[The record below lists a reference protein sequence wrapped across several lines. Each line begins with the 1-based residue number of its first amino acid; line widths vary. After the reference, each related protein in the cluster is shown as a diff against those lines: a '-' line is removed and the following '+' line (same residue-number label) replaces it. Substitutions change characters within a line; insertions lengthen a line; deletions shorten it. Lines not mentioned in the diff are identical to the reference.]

1 MIRTLLLISPPTFNY
16 GIRQHILDTFSEI
29 DIETRGMN
37 VYTTLDYDK
46 QEAAE
51 KSLREGIESVRK
63 KLNETKASYSKKGNS
78 EETRIQQSIIDNMN
92 GSLISINPGNGYI
105 EAMVGSYKISNIFRL
120 NRAVSA
126 LRQPGSTIKALVYTI
141 AFENRIITPSSMV
154 IDEAINIR
162 GYSPKNCIKRNNFV

>member
-1 MIRTLLLISPPTFNY
+1 MEITKDGEKEFYSSDIARYGFDKDFTVNLAPDFNY

-63 KLNETKASYSKKGNS
+63 KLNETKASY
-78 EETRIQQSIIDNMN
+78 
-92 GSLISINPGNGYI
+92 Y
-105 EAMVGSYKISNIFRL
+105 
-120 NRAVSA
+120 
-126 LRQPGSTIKALVYTI
+126 
-141 AFENRIITPSSMV
+141 
-154 IDEAINIR
+154 
-162 GYSPKNCIKRNNFV
+162 